1 MHCYHGGVK
10 SPRAATAGFLLLLVA
25 VATAACGRISNP
37 EGWSPP
43 LFDDDTV
50 YLFQDKDRLS
60 AVTLDGAGGG
70 AVQWTFPDHDLQA
83 EKDIEVEAAYGE
95 VILEGDTIY
104 FAGYEGE
111 LYALSAVS
119 GRLSWSTRA
128 SVDVSGSVVGGPVLA
143 EGKLIFGTTE
153 GKLYAVAA
161 GDGGVAAGWP
171 EGGVDVG
178 RGIWASPV
186 VLGDVV
192 YVATMGGE
200 VRAYAVA
207 DGSEVWAEP
216 FATDRGAIPSL
227 SLVGE
232 STLFV
237 ATLGRRVY
245 LVDAESGQQVG
256 STLTTTDWVWTE
268 PTVRKGVAYFG
279 DFGGHVYALDIT
291 TGTEKWS
298 TRPLVGAKVKAGPA
312 IVGDIL
318 VVADRG
324 PTVYFVGLDDG
335 AILNS
340 VPIEGAGTVR
350 ADVIQEGEFAYVLTT
365 KGRLFRANPGNRSV
379 VEVPIGSSSQ

>member
-1 MHCYHGGVK
+1 
-10 SPRAATAGFLLLLVA
+10 
-25 VATAACGRISNP
+25 
-37 EGWSPP
+37 
-43 LFDDDTV
+43 
-50 YLFQDKDRLS
+50 LS
-60 AVTLDGAGGG
+60 AVTLDGGGGG

-104 FAGYEGE
+104 FAGSEGE

-365 KGRLFRANPGNRSV
+365 KGRLFRANPANRSV
-379 VEVPIGSSSQ
+379 VEVPIRSSSQ